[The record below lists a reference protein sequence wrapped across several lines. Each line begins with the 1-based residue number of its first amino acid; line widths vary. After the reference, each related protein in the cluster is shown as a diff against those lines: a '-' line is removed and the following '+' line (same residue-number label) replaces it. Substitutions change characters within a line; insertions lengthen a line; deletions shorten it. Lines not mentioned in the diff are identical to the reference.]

1 MTNHD
6 GFCLLFHNTAPAT
19 ATLKAPKTP
28 TPCTGAPLTA
38 KIVFCVL
45 ALVDAVVF
53 TVPVSPAVIVTAL
66 NAISVLYNITASK
79 AGTA

>member
-1 MTNHD
+1 MV
-6 GFCLLFHNTAPAT
+6 L
-19 ATLKAPKTP
+19 
-28 TPCTGAPLTA
+28 
-38 KIVFCVL
+38 CVL